1 LTVGSISPLLS
12 GMIVVLAAQGRPG
25 DLRRYVRDHEDDH
38 RPRSD
43 RPACAPK
50 PTDPEH
56 PDSNTML
63 DIVSELRRAPATS
76 GGTVGLTVLTTDVA
90 DALTI
95 AWAAFR
101 SAARDDL
108 TG

>member
-1 LTVGSISPLLS
+1 
-12 GMIVVLAAQGRPG
+12 
-25 DLRRYVRDHEDDH
+25 
-38 RPRSD
+38 
-43 RPACAPK
+43 
-50 PTDPEH
+50 
-56 PDSNTML
+56 ML